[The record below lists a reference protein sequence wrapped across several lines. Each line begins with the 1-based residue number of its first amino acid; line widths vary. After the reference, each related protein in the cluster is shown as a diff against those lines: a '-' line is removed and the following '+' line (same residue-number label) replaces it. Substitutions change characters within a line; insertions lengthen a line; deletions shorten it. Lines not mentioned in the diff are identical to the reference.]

1 MNDISEYR
9 SLKFFEALRFVLALA
24 VCLAAMALLAF
35 SSGCAGVP
43 EGGMPDGAYDFITN
57 SVQRAVSAAEK
68 AAEEYS
74 RRDDGA
80 GQTEDPATTSAGEH
94 EEHGEGAPASSDS
107 PSSPSS
113 PVLVFKYGGFKGDK
127 AVEDSRCRI
136 SQLKIGSDSLTF
148 RWDTKIPGD
157 WKRETLEKGPMI
169 VVAAFY
175 QDSSG
180 RWIGGKFDWIDES
193 RSSRSLENI
202 KAGYGGWD
210 GTSWT
215 AAKKHAVCVASADG
229 KFRSNLLT
237 D

>member
-1 MNDISEYR
+1 MIDITEYR
-9 SLKFFEALRFVLALA
+9 RLKFFEALRFVLALA
-24 VCLAAMALLAF
+24 VCLAVIAFLALSA
-35 SSGCAGVP
+35 GCAGVP
-43 EGGMPDGAYDFITN
+43 EEMPPGAYDFITN

-94 EEHGEGAPASSDS
+94 EEHGDGAQASSDS
-107 PSSPSS
+107 PDSPSS

-136 SQLKIGSDSLTF
+136 SQLKIGSDALSF

-169 VVAAFY
+169 VVAAFVW
-175 QDSSG
+175 DGG

-202 KAGYGGWD
+202 KGGYGGWD

-215 AAKKHAVCVASADG
+215 AAKRHAVCVVSADG